1 MVHGRFN
8 WQNRQVYIKRFEV
21 LGSNPGHVTILTY
34 NRRKYVNKH
43 KIILIVED
51 EESVT
56 TFLYEILEMLD
67 LSIEFDIIKSGD
79 VNKAMIQLND
89 NNVDLI
95 FLDLNLPDKFG
106 LFIYDEVRKTN
117 DDMIFVFMSGYPLP
131 EIIDDPNVYFLPKP
145 FLYDDIK
152 NLMNHIIKK
161 WN

>member
-51 EESVT
+51 EESVSV
-56 TFLYEILEMLD
+56 FLSEVLEMLE
-67 LSIEFDIIKSGD
+67 LSIDVEIISVENVEKAMKQINKLD
-79 VNKAMIQLND
+79 VN
-89 NNVDLI
+89 LI

-106 LFIYDEVRKTN
+106 LYIYEEVRKVN
-117 DDMIFVFMSGYPLP
+117 KSLLFIFMSGYPLP

-145 FLYDDIK
+145 FLYEDIEL
-152 NLMNHIIKK
+152 LMNKIKLK
-161 WN
+161 W